1 MAGELLS
8 TGAMGIPPGHLIVSA
23 FALLLAA
30 CGAVGWSPGD
40 GEGAVADPAR
50 GAQLAIRIRAST
62 APFPHLDGLAGQTA
76 IAAVGGAR
84 SLQLLRFR
92 GDPDPVR
99 LFDHGPRAVEVDYN
113 DGGDTLVAT
122 VPAARLRPG
131 IYVLARLVHSHS
143 RYRVAATGHG
153 GFAATPGVLDNLV
166 VMSDRA
172 LVDGVLRD
180 GGYYESTFTGPQG
193 APVRTVGDDYHVPEW
208 SPTAGAQAFVEEGE
222 WAVYFPVLLTVHAL
236 PDRDATLAID
246 VNLDHAFRWVD
257 LPLPTYR
264 PGAFDVTPSWYEP
277 VIRFGGNWFTAALD

>member
-1 MAGELLS
+1 MGHPATPLS
-8 TGAMGIPPGHLIVSA
+8 LSITCLG
-23 FALLLAA
+23 LAA

-40 GEGAVADPAR
+40 DEGSVADPAR
-50 GAQLAIRIRAST
+50 GPLRAVRIRAST

-76 IAAVGGAR
+76 IAAAGGAR

-92 GDPDPVR
+92 GDPDPVK
-99 LFDHGPRAVEVDYN
+99 LFDHGPSAVEVDYN

-153 GFAATPGVLDNLV
+153 GLAPTPGVLDNLV
-166 VMSDRA
+166 VMSDGT

-180 GGYYESTFTGPQG
+180 GGYYESAFTGPRA
-193 APVRTVGDDYHVPEW
+193 APVRAVGSDYHVPEW
-208 SPTAGAQAFVEEGE
+208 STTAGAQAFVEDGE
-222 WAVYFPVLLTVHAL
+222 WAVYFPVLLTVHGV

-277 VIRFGGNWFTAALD
+277 VVRFGGNWFTATLD